1 VSQCT
6 STPPAL
12 RRPARGAAALVLAAA
27 AVVLTAC
34 GGGSSSTSSGSS
46 GSSGRGSTSAGAA
59 TSTATEASGSVA
71 GGSSAGGSSAGGS
84 AAPAAQSLAATEADF
99 SITLDNDTLP
109 AGAYSILVTNNGRA
123 THDLVVERNGKKVAG
138 SDKIQAGQSTT
149 LDVTLDPGKYVFYC
163 SIGNHR
169 AMGMQVNVT
178 VQ

>member
-1 VSQCT
+1 MSQRT

-34 GGGSSSTSSGSS
+34 GGGSSSSGTSSSGGGGS
-46 GSSGRGSTSAGAA
+46 STSAGAA
-59 TSTATEASGSVA
+59 TSTAAEASGSA
-71 GGSSAGGSSAGGS
+71 AGGSSAGGS
-84 AAPAAQSLAATEADF
+84 AAPAAQTLAATEADF
-99 SITLDNDTLP
+99 SITLDKDTLP

-123 THDLVVERNGKKVAG
+123 THDLVVEQNGKKVAG

-163 SIGNHR
+163 SVGNHR
-169 AMGMQVNVT
+169 AMGMEINVT